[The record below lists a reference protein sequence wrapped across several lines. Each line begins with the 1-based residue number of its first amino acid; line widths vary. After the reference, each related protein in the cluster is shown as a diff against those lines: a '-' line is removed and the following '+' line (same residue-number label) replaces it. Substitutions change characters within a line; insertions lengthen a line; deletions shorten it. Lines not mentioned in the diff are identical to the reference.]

1 MKNCNYKRLVILLT
15 ANVLSTAC
23 VFRQNAAPVLNSEDE
38 ISVTDKPYQ
47 PSDSD
52 IKTATF
58 AAGTTVASNSS
69 TSANILAPL
78 TYSNHSSGSNVA
90 SSPAANERFLAHHQS
105 ENGVG
110 YLPSNAP
117 VDLRAKTHT
126 VVRGDTVYNLA
137 KRYHILQDDLRAWN
151 SLSDNTISVG
161 QVLKVK
167 PPKSSAGNISA
178 TSSPLPSVSKAPQP
192 AVDLTSTGSVGQVLK
207 VKPSKSSTGNISAT
221 SPPLPSV
228 SKAPQPAVDL
238 TSTGSVGQVLKVKPS
253 KSSTGNISATSPPL
267 PSVSKAPQPAVNLT
281 STGSVQAKASSTY
294 NTIFSKPRTVGGI
307 TWIRPVAGVLTS
319 RFNAHDRGVTI
330 AGDLGTP
337 IVAAAD
343 GKVIYSS
350 QLSSYGNL
358 VIIQHNDQ
366 YLTAYA
372 HNQVNLVKEGVQVKR
387 GQRIALMGNTGGASK
402 VALHFELR
410 KNGQAI
416 DPAPY
421 IPL

>member
-192 AVDLTSTGSVGQVLK
+192 AVDLTSTGSAGQVLK
-207 VKPSKSSTGNISAT
+207 VKPSKSSTGNISAI

-228 SKAPQPAVDL
+228 SKAPQPAL
-238 TSTGSVGQVLKVKPS
+238 
-253 KSSTGNISATSPPL
+253 
-267 PSVSKAPQPAVNLT
+267 NLT

>member
-192 AVDLTSTGSVGQVLK
+192 AVDLTSTGSAGQVLK
-207 VKPSKSSTGNISAT
+207 VKPSKSSTGNISA
-221 SPPLPSV
+221 
-228 SKAPQPAVDL
+228 
-238 TSTGSVGQVLKVKPS
+238 
-253 KSSTGNISATSPPL
+253 ISPPL

>member
-228 SKAPQPAVDL
+228 SKAPQPAV
-238 TSTGSVGQVLKVKPS
+238 
-253 KSSTGNISATSPPL
+253 
-267 PSVSKAPQPAVNLT
+267 NLT

>member
-78 TYSNHSSGSNVA
+78 TYSNHSSGSNMA

-192 AVDLTSTGSVGQVLK
+192 AVDLTSTGSAGQVLK
-207 VKPSKSSTGNISAT
+207 VQPSKSSTGNISA
-221 SPPLPSV
+221 
-228 SKAPQPAVDL
+228 
-238 TSTGSVGQVLKVKPS
+238 
-253 KSSTGNISATSPPL
+253 ISPPL

-330 AGDLGTP
+330 AGDFGTP

>member
-78 TYSNHSSGSNVA
+78 TYSNHSSGSNMA

-178 TSSPLPSVSKAPQP
+178 TS
-192 AVDLTSTGSVGQVLK
+192 
-207 VKPSKSSTGNISAT
+207 
-221 SPPLPSV
+221 PPLPSV

-238 TSTGSVGQVLKVKPS
+238 TSTGSAGQVLKVKPS
-253 KSSTGNISATSPPL
+253 KSSTGNISAISPPL

>member
-15 ANVLSTAC
+15 TSVLSTAC
-23 VFRQNAAPVLNSEDE
+23 VFRQTAAPVLNGEDE
-38 ISVTDKPYQ
+38 ISTTDAPYQ
-47 PSDSD
+47 PSDSTV
-52 IKTATF
+52 KTATF
-58 AAGTTVASNSS
+58 AAGKTVAGNSAP
-69 TSANILAPL
+69 ANISAPKA
-78 TYSNHSSGSNVA
+78 YSNRLSDSNVA
-90 SSPAANERFLAHHQS
+90 SSSVVANGHFPAHQS
-105 ENGVG
+105 ENGTN

-117 VDLRAKTHT
+117 VDLNARTHT

-137 KRYHILQDDLRAWN
+137 KRYHILQNDLRTWN
-151 SLSDNTISVG
+151 SLPDDTISVG

-167 PPKSSAGNISA
+167 PSE
-178 TSSPLPSVSKAPQP
+178 
-192 AVDLTSTGSVGQVLK
+192 
-207 VKPSKSSTGNISAT
+207 SSTGNASAT
-221 SPPLPSV
+221 LQPPHPV
-228 SKAPQPAVDL
+228 SQTSRSATL
-238 TSTGSVGQVLKVKPS
+238 TTPTGSTQ
-253 KSSTGNISATSPPL
+253 AQ
-267 PSVSKAPQPAVNLT
+267 AP
-281 STGSVQAKASSTY
+281 STY
-294 NTIFSKPRTVGGI
+294 TVSSKPHTVEGI

-319 RFNAHDRGVTI
+319 RFNTRDRGVTI
-330 AGDLGTP
+330 AGNLGAP
-337 IVAAAD
+337 IVAVAD

-387 GQRIALMGNTGGASK
+387 GQRIALMGNTGDASK

-410 KNGQAI
+410 RNGQAI

>member
-38 ISVTDKPYQ
+38 ISVTDTPYQ

-69 TSANILAPL
+69 TSANILVPL

-167 PPKSSAGNISA
+167 PPKNSAGNISA
-178 TSSPLPSVSKAPQP
+178 TSPSLPSVSKAPQP
-192 AVDLTSTGSVGQVLK
+192 AVDLTSTGSAGQVLK
-207 VKPSKSSTGNISAT
+207 VKPSKSSAGNISA
-221 SPPLPSV
+221 
-228 SKAPQPAVDL
+228 
-238 TSTGSVGQVLKVKPS
+238 
-253 KSSTGNISATSPPL
+253 ISPPL

>member
-69 TSANILAPL
+69 TSANILVPL

-167 PPKSSAGNISA
+167 PPKNSAGNISA
-178 TSSPLPSVSKAPQP
+178 TSPSLPSVSKAPQP
-192 AVDLTSTGSVGQVLK
+192 AVDLTSTGSAGQVLK
-207 VKPSKSSTGNISAT
+207 VKPSKSSAGNISA
-221 SPPLPSV
+221 
-228 SKAPQPAVDL
+228 
-238 TSTGSVGQVLKVKPS
+238 
-253 KSSTGNISATSPPL
+253 ISPPL

>member
-38 ISVTDKPYQ
+38 ISVTDTPYQ

-78 TYSNHSSGSNVA
+78 TYSNHSSGSNMA

-192 AVDLTSTGSVGQVLK
+192 AVDLTSTGSAGQVLK
-207 VKPSKSSTGNISAT
+207 VKPSKSSTGNISA
-221 SPPLPSV
+221 
-228 SKAPQPAVDL
+228 
-238 TSTGSVGQVLKVKPS
+238 
-253 KSSTGNISATSPPL
+253 ISPPL

-372 HNQVNLVKEGVQVKR
+372 HNQVILVKEGVQVKR

>member
-69 TSANILAPL
+69 TSANILVPL

-167 PPKSSAGNISA
+167 PPKNSAGNISA
-178 TSSPLPSVSKAPQP
+178 TSPSLPSVSKAPQP
-192 AVDLTSTGSVGQVLK
+192 AVNLTSTGSAGQVLK
-207 VKPSKSSTGNISAT
+207 VKPSKSSAGNISA
-221 SPPLPSV
+221 
-228 SKAPQPAVDL
+228 
-238 TSTGSVGQVLKVKPS
+238 
-253 KSSTGNISATSPPL
+253 ISPPL

>member
-38 ISVTDKPYQ
+38 ISVTDTPYQ

-78 TYSNHSSGSNVA
+78 TYSNHSSGSNMA

-178 TSSPLPSVSKAPQP
+178 TS
-192 AVDLTSTGSVGQVLK
+192 
-207 VKPSKSSTGNISAT
+207 
-221 SPPLPSV
+221 PPLPSV

-238 TSTGSVGQVLKVKPS
+238 TSTGSAGQVLKVKPS
-253 KSSTGNISATSPPL
+253 KSSTGNISAISPPL

>member
-207 VKPSKSSTGNISAT
+207 VKPPKSSAGNISA
-221 SPPLPSV
+221 
-228 SKAPQPAVDL
+228 
-238 TSTGSVGQVLKVKPS
+238 
-253 KSSTGNISATSPPL
+253 ISPPL

>member
-38 ISVTDKPYQ
+38 ISVTDTPYQ

-78 TYSNHSSGSNVA
+78 TYSNHSSGSNMA

-178 TSSPLPSVSKAPQP
+178 TS
-192 AVDLTSTGSVGQVLK
+192 
-207 VKPSKSSTGNISAT
+207 
-221 SPPLPSV
+221 PPLPSV

-238 TSTGSVGQVLKVKPS
+238 TSTGSAGQVLKVKPS
-253 KSSTGNISATSPPL
+253 KSSTGNISAISPP
-267 PSVSKAPQPAVNLT
+267 S
-281 STGSVQAKASSTY
+281 
-294 NTIFSKPRTVGGI
+294 
-307 TWIRPVAGVLTS
+307 
-319 RFNAHDRGVTI
+319 
-330 AGDLGTP
+330 
-337 IVAAAD
+337 
-343 GKVIYSS
+343 
-350 QLSSYGNL
+350 
-358 VIIQHNDQ
+358 
-366 YLTAYA
+366 
-372 HNQVNLVKEGVQVKR
+372 
-387 GQRIALMGNTGGASK
+387 
-402 VALHFELR
+402 
-410 KNGQAI
+410 
-416 DPAPY
+416 
-421 IPL
+421 

>member
-69 TSANILAPL
+69 TSANILVPL

-167 PPKSSAGNISA
+167 PPKNSAGNISA
-178 TSSPLPSVSKAPQP
+178 TSPSLPSVSKAPQP
-192 AVDLTSTGSVGQVLK
+192 AVDLTSTGSAGQVLK
-207 VKPSKSSTGNISAT
+207 VKPSKSSTGNISA
-221 SPPLPSV
+221 
-228 SKAPQPAVDL
+228 
-238 TSTGSVGQVLKVKPS
+238 
-253 KSSTGNISATSPPL
+253 ISPPL

>member
-69 TSANILAPL
+69 TSANILVPL

-167 PPKSSAGNISA
+167 PPKNSAGNISA
-178 TSSPLPSVSKAPQP
+178 TSPSLPSVSKAPQP

-207 VKPSKSSTGNISAT
+207 VKPPKSSA
-221 SPPLPSV
+221 
-228 SKAPQPAVDL
+228 
-238 TSTGSVGQVLKVKPS
+238 
-253 KSSTGNISATSPPL
+253 GNISATSPPL

>member
-69 TSANILAPL
+69 TSANILVPL

-207 VKPSKSSTGNISAT
+207 VKPPKSSAGNISA
-221 SPPLPSV
+221 
-228 SKAPQPAVDL
+228 
-238 TSTGSVGQVLKVKPS
+238 
-253 KSSTGNISATSPPL
+253 ISPPL

>member
-38 ISVTDKPYQ
+38 ISVTDTPYQ
-47 PSDSD
+47 PSDND

-207 VKPSKSSTGNISAT
+207 VKPSKSSTGNISA
-221 SPPLPSV
+221 
-228 SKAPQPAVDL
+228 
-238 TSTGSVGQVLKVKPS
+238 
-253 KSSTGNISATSPPL
+253 ISPPL

>member
-78 TYSNHSSGSNVA
+78 TYSNHSSGSNMA

-192 AVDLTSTGSVGQVLK
+192 AVDLTSTGSAGQVLK
-207 VKPSKSSTGNISAT
+207 VKPSKSSTGNISA
-221 SPPLPSV
+221 
-228 SKAPQPAVDL
+228 
-238 TSTGSVGQVLKVKPS
+238 
-253 KSSTGNISATSPPL
+253 ISPPL

-281 STGSVQAKASSTY
+281 SAGSVQAKASSTY

>member
-38 ISVTDKPYQ
+38 ISVTDTPYQ

-58 AAGTTVASNSS
+58 AAETTVASNNS

-78 TYSNHSSGSNVA
+78 TYSNHSSDSNVA

-207 VKPSKSSTGNISAT
+207 VKPSKSSTGNISA
-221 SPPLPSV
+221 
-228 SKAPQPAVDL
+228 
-238 TSTGSVGQVLKVKPS
+238 
-253 KSSTGNISATSPPL
+253 ISPPL

>member
-78 TYSNHSSGSNVA
+78 TYSNHSSGSNVV

-178 TSSPLPSVSKAPQP
+178 TS
-192 AVDLTSTGSVGQVLK
+192 
-207 VKPSKSSTGNISAT
+207 
-221 SPPLPSV
+221 PPLPSV

-238 TSTGSVGQVLKVKPS
+238 TSTGSAGQVLKVKPS
-253 KSSTGNISATSPPL
+253 KSSTGNISAISPPL

>member
-38 ISVTDKPYQ
+38 ISVTDTPYQ
-47 PSDSD
+47 PSDND

-207 VKPSKSSTGNISAT
+207 VKPSKSSAGNISA
-221 SPPLPSV
+221 
-228 SKAPQPAVDL
+228 
-238 TSTGSVGQVLKVKPS
+238 
-253 KSSTGNISATSPPL
+253 ISPPL

>member
-78 TYSNHSSGSNVA
+78 TYSNHSSGSNMA

-167 PPKSSAGNISA
+167 PPKNSAGNISA
-178 TSSPLPSVSKAPQP
+178 TSPSLPSVSKAPQP
-192 AVDLTSTGSVGQVLK
+192 AVDLTSTGSAGQVLK
-207 VKPSKSSTGNISAT
+207 VKPSKSSTGNISA
-221 SPPLPSV
+221 
-228 SKAPQPAVDL
+228 
-238 TSTGSVGQVLKVKPS
+238 
-253 KSSTGNISATSPPL
+253 ISPPL

>member
-38 ISVTDKPYQ
+38 ISVTDTPYQ

-78 TYSNHSSGSNVA
+78 TYSNHSSGSNMA

-192 AVDLTSTGSVGQVLK
+192 AVNLTSTGSVGQVLK
-207 VKPSKSSTGNISAT
+207 VKPSKSSTGNISA
-221 SPPLPSV
+221 
-228 SKAPQPAVDL
+228 
-238 TSTGSVGQVLKVKPS
+238 
-253 KSSTGNISATSPPL
+253 ISPPL

>member
-1 MKNCNYKRLVILLT
+1 M
-15 ANVLSTAC
+15 
-23 VFRQNAAPVLNSEDE
+23 
-38 ISVTDKPYQ
+38 
-47 PSDSD
+47 
-52 IKTATF
+52 
-58 AAGTTVASNSS
+58 
-69 TSANILAPL
+69 
-78 TYSNHSSGSNVA
+78 
-90 SSPAANERFLAHHQS
+90 
-105 ENGVG
+105 
-110 YLPSNAP
+110 
-117 VDLRAKTHT
+117 
-126 VVRGDTVYNLA
+126 
-137 KRYHILQDDLRAWN
+137 
-151 SLSDNTISVG
+151 
-161 QVLKVK
+161 LKVK

-178 TSSPLPSVSKAPQP
+178 ISSPLPSVSKAPQP

-207 VKPSKSSTGNISAT
+207 VKPPKSSA
-221 SPPLPSV
+221 
-228 SKAPQPAVDL
+228 
-238 TSTGSVGQVLKVKPS
+238 
-253 KSSTGNISATSPPL
+253 GNISATSPPL

>member
-38 ISVTDKPYQ
+38 ISVTDTPYQ

-178 TSSPLPSVSKAPQP
+178 TS
-192 AVDLTSTGSVGQVLK
+192 
-207 VKPSKSSTGNISAT
+207 
-221 SPPLPSV
+221 PPLPSV

-238 TSTGSVGQVLKVKPS
+238 TSTGSVGQVLKVKPP
-253 KSSTGNISATSPPL
+253 KSSAGNISATSPPL

>member
-47 PSDSD
+47 PSDND

-228 SKAPQPAVDL
+228 SKAPQPAV
-238 TSTGSVGQVLKVKPS
+238 
-253 KSSTGNISATSPPL
+253 
-267 PSVSKAPQPAVNLT
+267 NLT

-372 HNQVNLVKEGVQVKR
+372 HNQVNLVKEGIQVKR

>member
-207 VKPSKSSTGNISAT
+207 VKPPKSSAGNISA
-221 SPPLPSV
+221 
-228 SKAPQPAVDL
+228 
-238 TSTGSVGQVLKVKPS
+238 
-253 KSSTGNISATSPPL
+253 ISPPL

-387 GQRIALMGNTGGASK
+387 GQRIALMGNTGSASK

>member
-69 TSANILAPL
+69 TSANILVPL

-167 PPKSSAGNISA
+167 PPKNSAGNISA
-178 TSSPLPSVSKAPQP
+178 TSPSLPSVSKAPQP
-192 AVDLTSTGSVGQVLK
+192 AVDLTSTGSAGQGLK
-207 VKPSKSSTGNISAT
+207 VKPSKSSAGNISA
-221 SPPLPSV
+221 
-228 SKAPQPAVDL
+228 
-238 TSTGSVGQVLKVKPS
+238 
-253 KSSTGNISATSPPL
+253 ISPPL

>member
-192 AVDLTSTGSVGQVLK
+192 AVDLTSTGSAGQVLK
-207 VKPSKSSTGNISAT
+207 VKPSKSSTGNISAI

-228 SKAPQPAVDL
+228 SE
-238 TSTGSVGQVLKVKPS
+238 
-253 KSSTGNISATSPPL
+253 
-267 PSVSKAPQPAVNLT
+267 APQPAVNLT

>member
-78 TYSNHSSGSNVA
+78 TYSNHSSGSNMA

-192 AVDLTSTGSVGQVLK
+192 AVDLTSTGSAGQVLK
-207 VKPSKSSTGNISAT
+207 VKPSKSSTGNISA
-221 SPPLPSV
+221 
-228 SKAPQPAVDL
+228 
-238 TSTGSVGQVLKVKPS
+238 
-253 KSSTGNISATSPPL
+253 ISPPL

>member
-38 ISVTDKPYQ
+38 ISVTDTPYQ

-78 TYSNHSSGSNVA
+78 TYSNHSSGSNMA

-178 TSSPLPSVSKAPQP
+178 
-192 AVDLTSTGSVGQVLK
+192 
-207 VKPSKSSTGNISAT
+207 I
-221 SPPLPSV
+221 
-228 SKAPQPAVDL
+228 
-238 TSTGSVGQVLKVKPS
+238 
-253 KSSTGNISATSPPL
+253 SPPL

>member
-38 ISVTDKPYQ
+38 ISVTDTPYQ

-78 TYSNHSSGSNVA
+78 TYSNHSSGSNMA

-192 AVDLTSTGSVGQVLK
+192 AVDLTSTGSAGQVLK
-207 VKPSKSSTGNISAT
+207 VKPSKSSTGNISA
-221 SPPLPSV
+221 
-228 SKAPQPAVDL
+228 
-238 TSTGSVGQVLKVKPS
+238 
-253 KSSTGNISATSPPL
+253 ISLPL